1 MEITNP
7 TPNAQSKNSQMTPPA
22 SFGAML
28 LQAREA
34 KNLSLEDAAAELF
47 ILKRHLQA
55 LEQENFHALPQVT
68 FARGFAIN
76 YAKFLGLDPHAV
88 ADSFDAAYPSE
99 LRSKA
104 VGDIESPLR
113 PMGTL
118 QREGRAKIRF
128 NPLLLL
134 AVIGV
139 IALAVFLLRMVT
151 NASEETVEPTQAIET
166 ISPSEQA
173 EGAYV
178 PAAAASGVAIG
189 NNNAAGA
196 NNTAANASG
205 SALDASG
212 TALDLNTSAT
222 NTTDG
227 STLDFWV
234 KDNTEITV
242 TDAAGNSLMSG
253 VQSRGGYKLSGKAPF
268 QIQVN
273 NVANVDLNLNQQ
285 IVDLSKFATNN
296 KASFT
301 LAP

>member
-7 TPNAQSKNSQMTPPA
+7 TPNAQSKNSQITPPA

-34 KNLSLEDAAAELF
+34 KNLSLEEAAAELF

-76 YAKFLGLDPHAV
+76 YAKYLGLDPHAV

-166 ISPSEQA
+166 ISPAEQA

-189 NNNAAGA
+189 NNNAAGG

-212 TALDLNTSAT
+212 SALDLTASAT
-222 NTTDG
+222 STADG

-242 TDAAGNSLMSG
+242 TDANGNSLMSG
-253 VQSRGGYKLSGKAPF
+253 VQSRGGYKLSGQAPF

-273 NVANVDLNLNQQ
+273 DVANVDLNLNQQ

>member
-7 TPNAQSKNSQMTPPA
+7 TPNAQSKNSQITPPT

-34 KNLSLEDAAAELF
+34 KNLTLEDAAAELF

-55 LEQENFHALPQVT
+55 LEQENFQALPQVT

-76 YAKFLGLDPHAV
+76 YAKYLGLDPHRV
-88 ADSFDAAYPSE
+88 ADSFDTAYPSE
-99 LRSKA
+99 LRTKA

-134 AVIGV
+134 AIIGV
-139 IALAVFLLRMVT
+139 IVLAVFLLRMVT
-151 NASEETVEPTQAIET
+151 NAKDETTEPTPTIDT
-166 ISPSEQA
+166 ISPAEQA
-173 EGAYV
+173 EGASV
-178 PAAAASGVAIG
+178 PGAAVASGVAIG
-189 NNNAAGA
+189 AQNADVS
-196 NNTAANASG
+196 ASG
-205 SALDASG
+205 NALN
-212 TALDLNTSAT
+212 LDDNAT
-222 NTTDG
+222 NTATAGDAN
-227 STLDFWV
+227 LEFWV
-234 KDNTEITV
+234 KGNTDITV

-253 VQSRGGYKLSGKAPF
+253 TQSRGGYKLSGKAPF
-268 QIQVN
+268 QIQINDVDK
-273 NVANVDLNLNQQ
+273 VDLNLNQEA
-285 IVDLSKFATNN
+285 VSLSKFATNN

>member
-7 TPNAQSKNSQMTPPA
+7 NPNAQSKNSQTTPA
-22 SFGAML
+22 TSFGAML

-34 KNLSLEDAAAELF
+34 KNLSLDDAAAELF

-55 LEQENFHALPQVT
+55 LEQENFQALPQVT

-76 YAKFLGLDPHAV
+76 YAKYLGLDPHAV

-99 LRSKA
+99 LRTKA

-151 NASEETVEPTQAIET
+151 NAKEETVEPTPTVDT
-166 ISPSEQA
+166 ISPAEQA

-178 PAAAASGVAIG
+178 PGAEAASGVAIG
-189 NNNAAGA
+189 A
-196 NNTAANASG
+196 NNTAATASG
-205 SALDASG
+205 NALNLDDNAATSTATAGDAN
-212 TALDLNTSAT
+212 LE
-222 NTTDG
+222 
-227 STLDFWV
+227 FWV
-234 KDNTEITV
+234 KGNTDITV

-253 VQSRGGYKLSGKAPF
+253 AQSRGGYKLSGKAPF
-268 QIQVN
+268 QIQINDVDK
-273 NVANVDLNLNQQ
+273 VDLNLNQEA
-285 IVDLSKFATNN
+285 VSLSKFATNN

>member
-7 TPNAQSKNSQMTPPA
+7 NPNAQSKNSQTTPA
-22 SFGAML
+22 TSFGAML

-34 KNLSLEDAAAELF
+34 KKLSLEDAAAELF

-55 LEQENFHALPQVT
+55 LEQENFQALPQVT

-76 YAKFLGLDPHAV
+76 YAKYLGLDPHAV

-99 LRSKA
+99 LRTKA

-151 NASEETVEPTQAIET
+151 NASDETAEPTPTIDT
-166 ISPSEQA
+166 ISPAEQA

-178 PAAAASGVAIG
+178 PGAEAASGVAIG
-189 NNNAAGA
+189 A
-196 NNTAANASG
+196 NNTATNASG
-205 SALDASG
+205 SALN
-212 TALDLNTSAT
+212 LDNSATSAAG
-222 NTTDG
+222 G
-227 STLDFWV
+227 SNLEFWV
-234 KDNTEITV
+234 KDNAEITV
-242 TDAAGNSLMSG
+242 TDATGNSLMSG

-273 NVANVDLNLNQQ
+273 DVANVDLNLNQEA
-285 IVDLSKFATNN
+285 VDLSKFATNN